1 MAKALGMRIYSAIGN
16 HMDYS
21 KGVVIFLKK
30 GLKLNLN
37 EFQ

>member
-1 MAKALGMRIYSAIGN
+1 MKIYNAIGN

-21 KGVVIFLKK
+21 KGFVIFFNFLKK